1 MSISELLQML
11 KTDINSMSMGEKILG
26 GVYTALLAMGVVFI
40 VLALIMFII
49 KVINITPTD
58 KNVDK
63 VYNSSDIANVQEN
76 QTSNELNDD
85 IELVSVITAAI
96 MASSSKNIVVRRIT
110 RTNNIQSNWE
120 KTSNIEV

>member
-49 KVINITPTD
+49 KVINITPID

-63 VYNSSDIANVQEN
+63 VSNSSDIANVQEN

>member
-63 VYNSSDIANVQEN
+63 VSNSSDIANVQEN